1 MPPPDPQ
8 RVTSQQPEPQQPS
21 YGGTNPRIDNLNARF
36 GLQPSQVPANA
47 QTPLVPIGKDARGN
61 PIIVPADMAKQLWPQ
76 MNKKELNVL
85 FDKVEQYYPG
95 WSGNVSWMNK
105 FVNQMIDRA
114 SANYMVNGDDT
125 PYINTLDSF
134 LAAARERYGPDLGTG
149 GGGGGGGAPTA
160 VVNLTDPG
168 TAKQLINQSLQNYLG
183 RRATNRE
190 LRKFVD
196 ALNEAEMGAPR
207 TQGVSGGVA
216 VTAGGFNPATFAEDY
231 AMGMEGSG
239 EFQAVT
245 NYLNAFIGSLENPLG
260 V

>member
-21 YGGTNPRIDNLNARF
+21 YGGTNPRIDNLNSRF

-47 QTPLVPIGKDARGN
+47 QTALVPIGKDARGN
-61 PIIVPADMAKQLWPQ
+61 PIIVPADMAKSLWPQ
-76 MNKKELNVL
+76 MNKKDMNKLLN
-85 FDKVEQYYPG
+85 KVQQYYPT
-95 WSGNVSWMNK
+95 WKGNPDWVEG
-105 FVNQMIDRA
+105 FVGRLIDYS
-114 SANYMVNGDDT
+114 SANYMINGVDT
-125 PYINTLDSF
+125 PYMDTLDSF
-134 LAAARERYGPDLGTG
+134 LATTRERYGPDLGT